1 MNGEKKQQTAVSLRR
16 QVQCGKYWCTGL
28 EVLGMKRLQRF
39 FFMDKLMP
47 KLQGCDNFPSYS
59 VLQRARR
66 IRRHPDRPGPT
77 RATRVSSFLPQ
88 KEKVWSLLAWGENAA
103 FMCTTTRRSVFV
115 LSTELCCCAK
125 RSKIEHG
132 PAGEEYWLLPVLPS
146 QTCKEHHLF
155 FPFFLSLQFSKQY
168 NLPGIM
174 GRVLL

>member
-1 MNGEKKQQTAVSLRR
+1 MNGAKKQQTAVSLRR

-28 EVLGMKRLQRF
+28 EVIGMKQLQRFF

-77 RATRVSSFLPQ
+77 RATRVSSFLPH
-88 KEKVWSLLAWGENAA
+88 KEKVWSLLAWGENVA

-115 LSTELCCCAK
+115 LSTELCCCTKKDLKLSTVLQGKNIDFFLFYPAK
-125 RSKIEHG
+125 
-132 PAGEEYWLLPVLPS
+132 PVKS
-146 QTCKEHHLF
+146 TIY
-155 FPFFLSLQFSKQY
+155 FFLSFFLGNFQSNITY
-168 NLPGIM
+168 LE
-174 GRVLL
+174 